1 MLLKDKVAI
10 ITGSSSGIGR
20 SAALMFAKAG
30 AKVVINYRTNK
41 SGAEAVAKEIKN
53 GGGISHVVQAD
64 VADPNQVKKL
74 FSETMKTFGTV
85 DILINNAGLAKNIP
99 FTETTPTQLAEEFA
113 KNFYSFFYCCQEAAK
128 IMKPKKVGKIINV
141 SSICGLTG
149 CTTVLTFSTARAAV
163 VDLTQSLA
171 KILAPNIQVN
181 SVAPGF
187 TKTRFWDGMSADEE
201 KELLNTTLSKKWVTS
216 EEIAEAFLYL
226 VINDSVTGQT
236 LVVDGGYT
244 ATL

>member
-1 MLLKDKVAI
+1 MKLKDKVVL
-10 ITGSSSGIGR
+10 ITGSSSGIGQ
-20 SAALMFAKAG
+20 SAAMLFARAG
-30 AKVVINYRTNK
+30 AKVIINYRTNK

-53 GGGISHVVQAD
+53 FGGIAHVVQAD
-64 VADPNQVKKL
+64 VADPSQVKRL
-74 FSETMKTFGTV
+74 FAETVKTFGTLDV
-85 DILINNAGLAKNIP
+85 LINNAGLAKKIP
-99 FTETTPTQLAEEFA
+99 FIETTPTQLGEEFA

-128 IMKPKKVGKIINV
+128 IMQPKKTGKIINV

-149 CTTVLTFSTARAAV
+149 CTSVLTFSTARAAV

-171 KILAPNIQVN
+171 KILAPDIQVN

-187 TKTRFWDGMSADEE
+187 TKTRYWDGMTVAEE
-201 KELLNTTLSKKWVTS
+201 KDLLNTTLSKKWVTS
-216 EEIAEAFLYL
+216 EEIAEAFRYL
-226 VINDSVTGQT
+226 VANDSVTGQV